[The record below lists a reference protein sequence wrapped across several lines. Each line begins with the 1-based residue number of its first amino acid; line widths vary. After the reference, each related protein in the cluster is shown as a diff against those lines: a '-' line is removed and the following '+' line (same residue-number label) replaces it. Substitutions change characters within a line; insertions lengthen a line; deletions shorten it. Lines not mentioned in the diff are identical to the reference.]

1 LELSVR
7 GQGYGRLF
15 AAAQSRP
22 EGQHPGGFRG
32 HIDSFEDV
40 ETVLDEVVDGIQEAA
55 VVDRLGLE
63 VYRGKPECFDESRN
77 HWQKDD
83 LDYHLLRASMVLIFL
98 LFGSQ
103 KWFEYEA
110 HLHAQKYRGGPRS
123 RFQLARRPARIG

>member
-7 GQGYGRLF
+7 GQGYGRFF

-22 EGQHPGGFRG
+22 EGQDPGGFRG
-32 HIDSFEDV
+32 HIDSFENV

-63 VYRGKPECFDESRN
+63 VYRSKPECFDESRT
-77 HWQKDD
+77 HRQKDD

-98 LFGSQ
+98 LFWVS
-103 KWFEYEA
+103 EMV
-110 HLHAQKYRGGPRS
+110 
-123 RFQLARRPARIG
+123 